1 MLWSGCASCERMV
14 SASSPMRKKITSA
27 VPTVSRPMRLWSVLL
42 SQPVRPPCAAVGPG
56 RVSTTLTGQARSP
69 PRPRGFASGRS
80 SCGRSSYGRFSY
92 DSALMRAAPRR
103 ELLRGD
109 RLEQELH
116 LVVELAAVHRAAADP
131 LAGLGHVQ
139 GEVVDVVREGLDLV
153 LQVRDPELVHHVL
166 RGERDVDV

>member
-14 SASSPMRKKITSA
+14 SASSPIRKKITSA

-56 RVSTTLTGQARSP
+56 RVSTRLTGRT
-69 PRPRGFASGRS
+69 RP
-80 SCGRSSYGRFSY
+80 SY
-92 DSALMRAAPRR
+92 DSTLMRAAPRR

-109 RLEQELH
+109 GLEQELH
-116 LVVELAAVHRAAADP
+116 LVVELAAVHRAPADP

-139 GEVVDVVREGLDLV
+139 GEVVDVVGEGLDLV
-153 LQVRDPELVHHVL
+153 FQVRDPELMHHVL
-166 RGERDVDV
+166 RGER